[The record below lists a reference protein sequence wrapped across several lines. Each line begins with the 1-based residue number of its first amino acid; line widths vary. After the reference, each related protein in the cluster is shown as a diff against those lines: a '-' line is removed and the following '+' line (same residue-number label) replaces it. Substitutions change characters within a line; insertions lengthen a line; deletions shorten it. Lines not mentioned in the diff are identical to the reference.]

1 VGWCA
6 HACTCVPSGAPYI
19 LQNMFYIEPYI
30 YTEHVLYRANSIYI
44 RMPRHYTT
52 KERVASRTRPGEM
65 AIYLQCTRNTFYT
78 ERVLYVYCRC
88 LAITTR
94 RRERR
99 RGQGRA
105 REPYIYTEHVLYRT
119 CSICLQHEGECGA
132 EDKAERDSQ
141 IALEYHL
148 LCTPPP

>member
-1 VGWCA
+1 MGWCA

-44 RMPRHYTT
+44 RMPRHYNTPGEGESGVEDKARRDGHTSTMYTEHVLYRTCSICLLQMPRHYNT
-52 KERVASRTRPGEM
+52 KERAAPRTRPSKR
-65 AIYLQCTRNTFYT
+65 AIYLHRTRSIQNMFYMF
-78 ERVLYVYCRC
+78 
-88 LAITTR
+88 TTR

-105 REPYIYTEHVLYRT
+105 R
-119 CSICLQHEGECGA
+119 
-132 EDKAERDSQ
+132 
-141 IALEYHL
+141 
-148 LCTPPP
+148 